1 MNTNPTLLAVAV
13 LTLVGCGDTTGLT
26 NPQSG
31 SFSIAFGRTL
41 AITLQTVG
49 PGEYS
54 SPPEISGASVLF
66 TGVSEV
72 GPAVPAGPTQAFSF
86 VGVKRGRAIVTFG
99 HTGTNT
105 AVVDTIDVY

>member
-1 MNTNPTLLAVAV
+1 MKMTPSLLAVAA
-13 LTLVGCGDTTGLT
+13 LTLIGCGDTTGLT
-26 NPQSG
+26 NAQSG
-31 SFSIAFGRTL
+31 SYSIALGGTL

-66 TGVSEV
+66 TGVAEV

-99 HTGTNT
+99 HTGANI
-105 AVVDTIDVY
+105 AVVDTIDVH